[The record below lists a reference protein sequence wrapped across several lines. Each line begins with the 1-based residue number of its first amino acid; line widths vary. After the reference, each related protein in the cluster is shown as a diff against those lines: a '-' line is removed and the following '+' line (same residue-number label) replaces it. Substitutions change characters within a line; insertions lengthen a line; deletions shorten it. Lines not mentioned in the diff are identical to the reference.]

1 VGAALLH
8 GAMTEAAAR
17 GAAAMFLEVS
27 TRNEAARALYART
40 GFTEV
45 GRRARY
51 YADGSDA
58 LVLRALLNSPDAA
71 AIG

>member
-1 VGAALLH
+1 
-8 GAMTEAAAR
+8 MAR
-17 GAAAMFLEVS
+17 GAATMFLEVS
-27 TRNEAARALYART
+27 TRNEAARTLYARA

-58 LVLRALLNSPDAA
+58 LVLRAALNSPGAA
-71 AIG
+71 TAG